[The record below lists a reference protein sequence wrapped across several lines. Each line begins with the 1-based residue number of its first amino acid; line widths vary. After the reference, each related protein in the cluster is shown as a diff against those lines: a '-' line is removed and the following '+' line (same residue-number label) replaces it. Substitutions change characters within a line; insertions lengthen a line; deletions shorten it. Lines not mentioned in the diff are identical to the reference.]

1 MFIQVILDKLLTR
14 LQAKGHRVVLFSQFT
29 RTLDIICDYLDLR
42 EHQYLRLDGQ
52 TNRTMREVN
61 VNMFNKPNSK
71 HFLFVLSTRA
81 GGEGLNLAT
90 ADTVIL
96 FDSDW

>member
-1 MFIQVILDKLLTR
+1 
-14 LQAKGHRVVLFSQFT
+14 
-29 RTLDIICDYLDLR
+29 
-42 EHQYLRLDGQ
+42 
-52 TNRTMREVN
+52 MREVN
-61 VNMFNKPNSK
+61 VGMFNRVESK
-71 HFLFVLSTRA
+71 YFIFCLSTRA